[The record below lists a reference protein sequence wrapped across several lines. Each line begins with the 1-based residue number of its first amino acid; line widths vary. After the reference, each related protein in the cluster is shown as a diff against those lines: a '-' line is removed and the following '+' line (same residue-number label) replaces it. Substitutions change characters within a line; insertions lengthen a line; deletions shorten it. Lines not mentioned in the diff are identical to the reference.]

1 MSWRLLVHQEKMMS
15 AGKKELKMNFV
26 CWKIFSSLHML
37 KQMYSILESFNFF
50 STHVFFESVRY
61 VPLSNIC
68 DNASAQVFKKAE
80 EFFVTLSM
88 A

>member
-1 MSWRLLVHQEKMMS
+1 MFCHELEVVGSSGEDDEHW
-15 AGKKELKMNFV
+15 KERV
-26 CWKIFSSLHML
+26 EVFSSLHML

-61 VPLSNIC
+61 VPLSIIC